1 MATTEIM
8 QFFSKISTIS
18 WSCGTLKIFSISSV
32 MILIFCDVHVLYL
45 ALAYFED
52 SYSCIYDEKNYKG
65 EYWGDLLTLGK
76 ISHNLFCGLGNLLA
90 VGIEMLSFLALVLLI
105 PLSIL
110 TLTLIFAS
118 WLIWK
123 NKKSGVI
130 IFLLLVSVILIGWLF
145 IFRSDAFFNVNLI
158 LPTLVLIMLCLSP
171 IICLINYCSMK

>member
-1 MATTEIM
+1 MVVKIM
-8 QFFSKISTIS
+8 QFFSKLSKTS
-18 WSCGTLKIFSISSV
+18 GFCGALKIFSISGV
-32 MILIFCDVHVLYL
+32 MILIFCDAHVLYL
-45 ALAYFED
+45 ALAYFEN

-76 ISHNLFCGLGNLLA
+76 ISHNLFCGLGNWLA
-90 VGIEMLSFLALVLLI
+90 AGMEMLSFLALMLLI

-110 TLTLIFAS
+110 TLILIFAS
-118 WLIWK
+118 RLIWK
-123 NKKSGVI
+123 NKKSGAI
-130 IFLLLVSVILIGWLF
+130 IFLVLVSVILIGWLF

>member
-32 MILIFCDVHVLYL
+32 MILIFCDVHVAFLTL
-45 ALAYFED
+45 PYFED
-52 SYSCIYDEKNYKG
+52 TYSCVYYENNH
-65 EYWGDLLTLGK
+65 EEMHWGYGLN
-76 ISHNLFCGLGNLLA
+76 NLFCGLGNLLA

-110 TLTLIFAS
+110 TLILIFAS